1 MSYVLCL
8 FVNSQQWTI
17 HRAPQVLLGYA
28 FIRPSS
34 QAGAN
39 LSQRLKDNVCLHD
52 ELHEYD
58 QYEDSSKISGPD
70 VLLSHDVF
78 AFRKVLVAVER
89 FGGLFQRTGDW
100 LFLAGCFCLEGWLNA
115 VVYQSVNH
123 TPFFPD

>member
-1 MSYVLCL
+1 MAHPSFTASASKVCL
-8 FVNSQQWTI
+8 
-17 HRAPQVLLGYA
+17 HPAP
-28 FIRPSS
+28 S

-39 LSQRLKDNVCLHD
+39 LSQRLNDNVCLHD

-58 QYEDSSKISGPD
+58 QYEDSSKISDPD

-100 LFLAGCFCLEGWLNA
+100 LFLAGCFCLEG
-115 VVYQSVNH
+115 
-123 TPFFPD
+123 